1 MKRIR
6 KGNDIQVQWSV
17 FSEEKRDYIPY
28 DLTGKNLTFLVKNQF
43 ETKQVKDF
51 SLSGN
56 VLSWT
61 FLGKDQQRAGLYTL
75 ELIENN
81 GKEGMHTVD
90 VCDAFQLVHNSCE
103 AGGKDEEAIELV
115 NLKLTSSVGVVG
127 ANTGGTGLKYSEER
141 TVYLTE
147 IHEDGDYTLG
157 ITEEEREYNIET
169 VNKVFEGVMAGV
181 QKVFIALYGRFYF
194 ILETSGSNDKK
205 SATFSDVIEYE
216 GSLQS
221 IKVTITSEGDA
232 IAEATNIKTGGS
244 AISDF
249 NNDFNNDF

>member
-6 KGNDIQVQWSV
+6 KGNDIQIQWSI

-28 DLTGKNLTFLVKNQF
+28 DLTGKSLTFLVKNQF

-51 SLSGN
+51 SVSGN

-141 TVYLTE
+141 TVYLTYDE
-147 IHEDGDYTLG
+147 GSYE
-157 ITEEEREYNIET
+157 ITEEERNYNKET
-169 VNKVFEGVMAGV
+169 FALAFEKNIFISYYGIFYHLISGNGYELRFSSGVFHDDTLVDV
-181 QKVFIALYGRFYF
+181 SIYLYKDGEAAFVLTP
-194 ILETSGSNDKK
+194 IQTGS
-205 SATFSDVIEYE
+205 T
-216 GSLQS
+216 
-221 IKVTITSEGDA
+221 TP
-232 IAEATNIKTGGS
+232 
-244 AISDF
+244 SDF